1 MSYGLNFRFQVI
13 YNKKLDQ
20 PQPSELSALIAC
32 IQNVLAIVD
41 SMVKLPRHA
50 SLSES
55 SWKESCGTGALAD
68 CYADTNGV
76 QANILFSEAS

>member
-1 MSYGLNFRFQVI
+1 MYYDLHFRFQVI

-41 SMVKLPRHA
+41 SMVKLPRYA

-55 SWKESCGTGALAD
+55 S
-68 CYADTNGV
+68 
-76 QANILFSEAS
+76 